1 MEFNIR
7 LPYPRPQLIL
17 HIKTTKITDNRNKLA
32 DLIRSEES
40 INRAVEDRLRYQ
52 NKYFLT

>member
-7 LPYPRPQLIL
+7 LPYPRPQLTL
-17 HIKTTKITDNRNKLA
+17 HIKTTKIPDNTNKLA
-32 DLIRSEES
+32 ELIRSEEN
-40 INRAVEDRLRYQ
+40 INRAVEDRLGYQ